1 MKYKCYFEAQVWI
14 LRRRIVVLPPLY
26 FYFPFLCGLNGSLFY
41 ISHLS
46 SLGSFHLCPLWDLL
60 ICPLWDLFLTVRA
73 TLYIKMNMI
82 NTLLQGTHNETGTI
96 S

>member
-1 MKYKCYFEAQVWI
+1 MNDMKTLYEVQVLLSRTSVDLKKNSSVAPSLFLFLFI
-14 LRRRIVVLPPLY
+14 
-26 FYFPFLCGLNGSLFY
+26 FYFFVASMVLSF
-41 ISHLS
+41 IS
-46 SLGSFHLCPLWDLL
+46 L

-82 NTLLQGTHNETGTI
+82 NTLLQGTHNETETI